1 MGHDRGS
8 ASASGLRW
16 LLLAIILALG
26 VSLALVS
33 LASQVGP
40 MLCVSSGNIGPPA
53 PTPAPPGPCPS
64 GFGDAP

>member
-1 MGHDRGS
+1 MDNGRGS
-8 ASASGLRW
+8 ASASGVPW

-33 LASQVGP
+33 LDSQVGP

-53 PTPAPPGPCPS
+53 PAPAPPGPCPS